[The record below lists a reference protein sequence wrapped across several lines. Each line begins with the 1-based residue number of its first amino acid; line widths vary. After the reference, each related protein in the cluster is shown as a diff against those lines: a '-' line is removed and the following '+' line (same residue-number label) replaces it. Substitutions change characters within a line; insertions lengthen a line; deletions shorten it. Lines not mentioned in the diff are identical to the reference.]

1 MDPMRT
7 FLTEENIN
15 VHKEYMKTL
24 RLRHSIV
31 EKSIPEIKGKNI
43 FEIER
48 MRLKKTDREEI
59 LSNLSEYLAHEIYF
73 KSFIITQN
81 REPCIRKYYSSEE
94 AFLYEAFTMGM
105 NAKEGFVFI
114 HLSERG
120 KPEIQICQSGIKTKY
135 LPKLAIDLC
144 EHAYFLDYRFEKERY
159 LKNALAHLDLSLL
172 TSDKTK

>member
-24 RLRHSIV
+24 HLRHSIV

-59 LSNLSEYLAHEIYF
+59 LSTLSEYLAHEIYF
-73 KSFIITQN
+73 KSFTITQN
-81 REPCIRKYYSSEE
+81 REPCIREYYSSEE
-94 AFLYEAFTMGM
+94 AFLYEVFIMGM

-114 HLSERG
+114 HLNERG

-159 LKNALAHLDLSLL
+159 LKNALSHLDLSLL